1 MRFLQKKLSNTKI
14 YPSYV
19 ASTCKFL
26 TRTTAITLAAF
37 SLVACVADD
46 EEETLGNG
54 ETNGSPTPAPII
66 TPTPAVT
73 PPPIITPIPV
83 ITPTPTLTEPP
94 VIEPPTIEPAINLA
108 LGKQATQSS
117 VDYGGISSRAIDGNT
132 DGNYNSDSVTH
143 TQTENQPWWQVD
155 LETAQYI
162 SHINLFNRTS
172 CCTDR
177 LSDFYVLVSAN
188 AFESTVLENSLN
200 QDGVTSYYVG
210 PTVDGSISLDVH
222 DTARYVRIQLSGS
235 DNPLS
240 LAEVEVF
247 SGAETVVSPTPVVTP
262 EPVTTT
268 PTPTPVAEPTPDP
281 ELVALYQ
288 SGAQVWEAKCQS
300 CHGSLETTLKRERT
314 RQQIVNSLDIA
325 AMRNIT
331 LSDTELD
338 ALTYA
343 LNNSDPNEI
352 AVEVPELS
360 GADIFAQQCASCHTE
375 GVTPY
380 YPLYVNYTDQTS
392 IASYTVSTMPLTNPQ
407 SCIDECAEKV
417 ADYLI
422 SIAPEENGNG
432 GTTEAQPLL
441 TERLKR
447 DHYYKT
453 LDYLLNPYGLS
464 TAALSHPADPVSDGF
479 GNGSLVDS
487 TLVFSYHTN
496 AITLAKEFVETV
508 EADSQIIG
516 CNSMSDTCFRDF
528 YLEFAE
534 KAYRRPLIQDQI
546 ERLDDVYN
554 AGGEP
559 LLGLGNF
566 MGFILQ
572 SPAMLYYLDPID
584 DDSDYT
590 LANQLSYLL
599 LNEPPDAELL
609 LLADQNAL
617 RDSGEFTAQ
626 VDRLLNSPKG
636 QQTLVSF
643 VSEWLSL
650 NRVQSIVKD
659 EETAPGF
666 DSDVLD
672 TLESDL
678 LDFVNV
684 SLSQDNSLEYL
695 FNGDHNLSNDVVNA
709 LSAYGNNVNTT
720 RQGILSQPGVLAFLA
735 GPVERSPIIRGAYI
749 LDKLLCDHRAPVA
762 GIDSLIANIEIPED
776 ASPRERTTLLTAA
789 PVCQTCHVSIN
800 NLGFGFENYNGLGLP
815 ISESQTESF
824 PLEIGT
830 PTTLSFNG
838 VESLQTSLLGTDQ
851 LYDCTAQNASAYAST
866 FVSLS
871 STQTEIIQERFKGSA
886 SLQELFKSIALA
898 ILENN

>member
-1 MRFLQKKLSNTKI
+1 MRFLKKKISNTKH
-14 YPSYV
+14 YQSHLE
-19 ASTCKFL
+19 SKFTFI
-26 TRTTAITLAAF
+26 TRSTAISLVLF
-37 SLVACVADD
+37 SLVACVADN
-46 EEETLGNG
+46 EETPNNG
-54 ETNGSPTPAPII
+54 ETTGNPTPAP
-66 TPTPAVT
+66 V
-73 PPPIITPIPV
+73 ITPIPTV
-83 ITPTPTLTEPP
+83 TEPP
-94 VIEPPTIEPAINLA
+94 IVEPPVVEPPAVEPPVVEPPVVEPPVVEPAINLA

-117 VDYGGISSRAIDGNT
+117 IDYNGIASRAIDGNT
-132 DGNYNSDSVTH
+132 DGDYWHYSITH
-143 TQTENQPWWQVD
+143 TEVEDQPWWQVD
-155 LETAQYI
+155 LEAVQFI
-162 SHINLFNRTS
+162 SHINIFNRVD
-172 CCTDR
+172 CCTER
-177 LSDFYVLVSAN
+177 LSNFYVLVSDN
-188 AFESTVLENSLN
+188 AFDSTVLENSLN
-200 QDGVTSYYVG
+200 QDGVTSYYVD
-210 PTVDGSISLDVH
+210 PTVDGSISLNIRQ
-222 DTARYVRIQLSGS
+222 TARYVRVQLSGS
-235 DNPLS
+235 NNPLS

-247 SGAETVVSPTPVVTP
+247 SGEEVVVSPTPA
-262 EPVTTT
+262 
-268 PTPTPVAEPTPDP
+268 PVATPTPDP

-288 SGAQVWEAKCQS
+288 SGAQIWAATCQS
-300 CHGSLETTLKRERT
+300 CHGQLDVTLKRERT
-314 RQQIVNSLDIA
+314 RQQIVNSLNIP

-343 LNNSDPNEI
+343 LNNSDPNE
-352 AVEVPELS
+352 AVIEVPELS

-380 YPLYVNYTDQTS
+380 YPLYVKRTDLDSIENYT
-392 IASYTVSTMPLTNPQ
+392 ISTMPLTNPQ
-407 SCIDECAEKV
+407 SCIGECATKV
-417 ADYLI
+417 AEYLI
-422 SIAPEENGNG
+422 SIAPEESGNG
-432 GTTEAQPLL
+432 GNTEVEPLL

-447 DHYYKT
+447 DHYYQT

-464 TAALSHPADPVSDGF
+464 TAALSHPEDPVNNGF

-496 AITLAKEFVETV
+496 AVTLAQAFVEKV
-508 EADSQIIG
+508 EDDSQIIG
-516 CNSMSDTCFRDF
+516 CNNMSNTCARDF
-528 YLEFAE
+528 YLDFAE

-554 AGGEP
+554 AGGDP

-566 MGFILQ
+566 MGFVLQ

-617 RDSGEFTAQ
+617 RDRGEYTAQ

-650 NRVQSIVKD
+650 NRVQAIVKD
-659 EETAPGF
+659 EDTAPGF
-666 DSDVLD
+666 DRGVLD

-678 LDFVNV
+678 LDFVNT
-684 SLSQDNSLEYL
+684 SLSQDKSLEYL
-695 FNGDHNLSNDVVNA
+695 FSGNHSLSNDVVNA
-709 LSAYGNNVNTT
+709 LSEYGNNVNTT

-735 GPVERSPIIRGAYI
+735 GPEERSPIIRGAYI
-749 LDKLLCDHRAPVA
+749 LDKLLCDHRTPVD
-762 GIDSLIANIEIPED
+762 GIDSLVANIEIPED

-789 PVCQTCHVSIN
+789 PVCQSCHVSIN
-800 NLGFGFENYNGLGLP
+800 SLGFGLENYNGLGLP

-824 PLEIGT
+824 PLEVGT

-851 LYDCTAQNASAYAST
+851 LYDCTAENASAYAST
-866 FVSLS
+866 FVSLNRI
-871 STQTEIIQERFKGSA
+871 QEEIIQESFKNSA
-886 SLQELFKSIALA
+886 SLQELFKSIALVM
-898 ILENN
+898 LENN